1 MSDGLRV
8 RKQRAAMRRIQETAL
23 DLFDERGFDRVSIE
37 EIADRAD
44 VSPSSVYR
52 YFGTKEGIVLYDEID
67 VNFVER
73 VEQELADHPPLVAV
87 RRATAALMAE
97 YFDRDDE
104 LTRRKLRYAL
114 DDPALRA
121 ATLEGTDAFIPHV
134 ASALAAA
141 TGRPADDLDVQVAA
155 AVIIAAIFA
164 AARHWHAAGGS
175 TSLEADIDHAL
186 TTVQHGLDLDRSG
199 DRDAADGGR
208 RRRRRPT

>member
-67 VNFVER
+67 VNFVEQ

-87 RRATAALMAE
+87 RRATAALIAE

-104 LTRRKLRYAL
+104 PHPRDKLRYAL

-121 ATLEGTDAFIPHV
+121 AALEATDAFIPHV
-134 ASALAAA
+134 ASALAA
-141 TGRPADDLDVQVAA
+141 
-155 AVIIAAIFA
+155 
-164 AARHWHAAGGS
+164 
-175 TSLEADIDHAL
+175 
-186 TTVQHGLDLDRSG
+186 
-199 DRDAADGGR
+199 GR
-208 RRRRRPT
+208 RPTRRRPRRPGRSRQ